1 MTHPQAALMA
11 ACCQCARS
19 RSARY
24 ISTPPPSTMALP
36 PSRRRECCVSPAT
49 GQPRQATYNSACQIP
64 TAMRAAPKSGA
75 RDGPAWVPQ
84 PAAARSAA
92 GTASGMTTRKY
103 AAIARPLNQRALR
116 KGTRGAEDSSLSAAR
131 LGRTQRATGTSAA
144 SEPLCPAGSAAIGRR
159 PLIGPPAA
167 GPYRRT
173 GTPPPASKPRSP
185 QLAAAKAPSMADSPA
200 TWPANRR
207 NQIRDLDHSRRLAD
221 AAERLVLCLRY
232 GPPAD
237 RRSRP

>member
-1 MTHPQAALMA
+1 MA

-131 LGRTQRATGTSAA
+131 LGRTQRATGTSAGA
-144 SEPLCPAGSAAIGRR
+144 RSSGHQRPARTAARGHLRRHRSQGAHSWQRPRLRTWLTHRPRGRPTAGTR
-159 PLIGPPAA
+159 SGTLIT
-167 GPYRRT
+167 R
-173 GTPPPASKPRSP
+173 
-185 QLAAAKAPSMADSPA
+185 ADSPMRQNALSCAFA
-200 TWPANRR
+200 TDR
-207 NQIRDLDHSRRLAD
+207 QLTVE
-221 AAERLVLCLRY
+221 AAPNGGYLKSSLST
-232 GPPAD
+232 P
-237 RRSRP
+237 